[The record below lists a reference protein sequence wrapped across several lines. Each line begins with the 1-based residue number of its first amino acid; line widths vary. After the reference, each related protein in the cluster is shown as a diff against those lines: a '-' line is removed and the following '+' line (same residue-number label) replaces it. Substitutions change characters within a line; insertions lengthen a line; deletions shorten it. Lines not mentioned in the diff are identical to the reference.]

1 MLQTLIGHLK
11 NTTENVFTKRQV
23 NFAVAVGVLK
33 RMKAL
38 ELTERAHLHKKSAKK
53 ATTT

>member
-1 MLQTLIGHLK
+1 MLQMLIGHLK
-11 NTTENVFTKRQV
+11 NTTENVFTKCQV

-38 ELTERAHLHKKSAKK
+38 V
-53 ATTT
+53 